1 MTVKKQHKVIIMI
14 LAILMT
20 ALLVMPNVSANQL
33 DDKKD
38 ELDSIKDEIKEEKK
52 ELQKYKSK
60 EQELLAEIEALE
72 KSIAKITKELN
83 VLTKQIRQTEEE
95 ITVTEAELEDAE
107 ERLRT
112 REEFLKRR
120 IRAIY
125 EMGEVKYLEVVFE
138 AASFS
143 DFITRFNDLQLII
156 DEDTRLLEIV
166 QKEREELELRMQEL
180 EDKKTDLVNMRR
192 ESIVKKEKIEKQ
204 TTDLAVL
211 LTAVREEFEKQEQY
225 IKGMEKEA
233 KQIEKI
239 IKELE
244 AAQLASRGGPAG
256 QLSWPLANYGL
267 GYVTSWYGNRVNPIT
282 GKPGQFHGG
291 IDIGAPRGTPI
302 RAAADGTAYPYSGPS
317 YGNYV
322 IVIHGG
328 GVSTLYAHAQK
339 TMVAAGQTVSR
350 GDTIAL
356 VGSTGDSTGPHLHFE
371 VRENGVRV
379 NPMNYYK

>member
-1 MTVKKQHKVIIMI
+1 MAVKKRHQVIIII

-20 ALLVMPNVSANQL
+20 ALLLMPNVSASQL
-33 DDKKD
+33 DEKKN
-38 ELDSIKDEIKEEKK
+38 ELNNIQGEIKEEKNKLK
-52 ELQKYKSK
+52 EYKSK
-60 EQELLAEIEALE
+60 EQELLAEIYNLE
-72 KSIAKITKELN
+72 RSIAAIMVELN
-83 VLTKQIRQTEEE
+83 LLSRKIEKTSAE
-95 ITVTEAELEDAE
+95 IEVTEAELEDAE
-107 ERLRT
+107 ERLKK

-125 EMGEVKYLEVVFE
+125 EMGEVSYLKVVFE

-166 QKEREELELRMQEL
+166 RQERAELELKMEELEG
-180 EDKKTDLVNMRR
+180 KKNHLINMRR
-192 ESIVKKEKIEKQ
+192 ESIVKKEEIERQ
-204 TTDLAVL
+204 TTEKAVL
-211 LTAVREEFEKQEQY
+211 LEAVREEFEKQEQY
-225 IKGMEKEA
+225 IKKMEKEA
-233 KQIEKI
+233 QQIEKI

-244 AAQLASRGGPAG
+244 AAQLPSRGLPAG
-256 QLSWPLANYGL
+256 QLLWPLENYGL
-267 GYVTSWYGNRVNPIT
+267 GCVTSWYGNRVDPIT

-302 RAAADGTAYPYSGPS
+302 RAAAGGIAYPYSGPS

-322 IVIHGG
+322 IIIHGG
-328 GVSTLYAHAQK
+328 GLSTLYAHAQK
-339 TMVAAGQTVSR
+339 NLVTAGQAVSR
-350 GDTIAL
+350 GDAVAL
-356 VGSTGDSTGPHLHFE
+356 VGSTGESTGPHLHFE